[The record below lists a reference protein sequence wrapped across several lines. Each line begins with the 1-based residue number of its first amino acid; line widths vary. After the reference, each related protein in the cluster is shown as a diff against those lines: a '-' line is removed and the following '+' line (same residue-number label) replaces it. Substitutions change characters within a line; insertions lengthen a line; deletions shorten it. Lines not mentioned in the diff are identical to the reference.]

1 MSKINKYIFLGLLV
15 FSINVNA
22 DKFVSIGDFADQMAV
37 KHGFDKSQII
47 SWISQAKRKQN
58 IIRLMTIPRRTPGRK
73 KRRGRPWYKYQ
84 GKFITRNHIDNGV
97 RYWRRNRHI
106 LKRAEKK
113 YGVPAEIIIAIIGV
127 ETRYGRNKGGFR
139 IIDALKTLSFD
150 YLRRA
155 DFFRQELEHFF
166 LLAREEGSNPL
177 TLKGSYAGAFGI
189 GQFMPS
195 SFRRYAVDF
204 NGDGRRDIWNNHA
217 DAIGSV
223 ANYFNK
229 FGWEEGKP
237 VMKATQV
244 RSSNAAETLLGL
256 KFEPRYTLAQLKRM
270 GARYNGNESDD
281 TKVMFVDLRTR
292 IGTAYWI
299 GFKNYYVITRYNH
312 SKHYAMA
319 VYQLSQ
325 EIARIYEE
333 RYN

>member
-22 DKFVSIGDFADQMAV
+22 DEFVSIGDFADQMV
-37 KHGFDKSQII
+37 TKHGFEKSQII
-47 SWISQAKRKQN
+47 NWISQAKKKQN
-58 IIRLMTIPRRTPGRK
+58 IIRLMTPPRRIPGR

-84 GKFITRNHIDNGV
+84 RKFITSNHINNGI

-244 RSSNAAETLLGL
+244 RPNAVKSLLGL
-256 KFEPRYTLAQLKRM
+256 KFEPNYTLAQFKRM
-270 GARYNGNESDD
+270 GIRYNGNESDN
-281 TKVMFVDLRTR
+281 TKVMFVDLRTE
-292 IGTAYWI
+292 IGTAYWV

>member
-22 DKFVSIGDFADQMAV
+22 DEFVSIGDFADQMVV
-37 KHGFDKSQII
+37 KHGFEKSQII
-47 SWISQAKRKQN
+47 NWISQAKKKQN
-58 IIRLMTIPRRTPGRK
+58 IIRLMTPPRRTPGK
-73 KRRGRPWYKYQ
+73 KRRRRPWYKYQ

-177 TLKGSYAGAFGI
+177 RLKGSYAGAFGI

-195 SFRRYAVDF
+195 SYRRYAVDF

-229 FGWEEGKP
+229 YGWEEGKP

-244 RSSNAAETLLGL
+244 RSSNAAETLSEL

-292 IGTAYWI
+292 MGTAYWI

>member
-15 FSINVNA
+15 FSINVHA
-22 DKFVSIGDFADQMAV
+22 DKFVSIGDFADQMV
-37 KHGFDKSQII
+37 IKHGFEKSQII
-47 SWISQAKRKQN
+47 NWISQAKRKQN
-58 IIRLMTIPRRTPGRK
+58 IIRLMTPPRRIPGK
-73 KRRGRPWYKYQ
+73 KRKARPWYKYQ
-84 GKFITRNHIDNGV
+84 RKFITSNHINNGV
-97 RYWRRNRHI
+97 RYWRRNRYI

-195 SFRRYAVDF
+195 SYRRYAVDF
-204 NGDGRRDIWNNHA
+204 NGDGKRDIWNNHA

-244 RSSNAAETLLGL
+244 RSSNAVETLLAL
-256 KFEPRYTLAQLKRM
+256 KFEPNYTLAQLKRM
-270 GARYNGNESDD
+270 GIRYNGKESDD
-281 TKVMFVDLRTR
+281 TKAMFVDLITE
-292 IGTAYWI
+292 IGTAYWV
-299 GFKNYYVITRYNH
+299 GFKNYYVITRYNN

-325 EIARIYEE
+325 EIARTYEE
-333 RYN
+333 KYN